1 MKQIKIRFGLI
12 ILRVIKILNLPIEIM
27 PRSKYWK
34 SLLASVIYTRVYELA
49 LVLTTYFFCDDLFSG
64 MNITIRTHRQ
74 PTLVLV

>member
-1 MKQIKIRFGLI
+1 MKQIKSRLGLI

-49 LVLTTYFFCDDLFSG
+49 LVLTTYFFCDDLLFSG
-64 MNITIRTHRQ
+64 MNITRRTHIANQ
-74 PTLVLV
+74 P